1 MQPKSPHNDSMSEP
15 AAAFSTGVVGS
26 GGRKVLHDYHDH
38 GQVAYNSEAKKNLHI
53 EIRVNN
59 PRGKV
64 TSSFP
69 EKLHLMLS
77 EVEGIGLTDIV
88 SW

>member
-1 MQPKSPHNDSMSEP
+1 MSGP
-15 AAAFSTGVVGS
+15 TAAFSTGAVGS

-38 GQVAYNSEAKKNLHI
+38 GHVAYNSEAEKNLHM
-53 EIRVNN
+53 EIRINN

-64 TSSFP
+64 TFSFP
-69 EKLHLMLS
+69 EKLHMVLS
-77 EVEGIGLTDIV
+77 GVEGIGLTDIV